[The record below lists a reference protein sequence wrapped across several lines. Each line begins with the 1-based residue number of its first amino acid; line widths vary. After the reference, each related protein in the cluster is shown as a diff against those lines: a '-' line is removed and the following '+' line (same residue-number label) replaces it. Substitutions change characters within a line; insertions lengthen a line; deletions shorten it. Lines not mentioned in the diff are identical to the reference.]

1 MSNSKDFGRHLMKA
15 SEGARLLTE
24 SGDSLREIAERI
36 GVTREM
42 ARQWRTGGKL
52 PSAENRSALQKAY
65 GIPPKAWDQVPRTAA
80 KKKASS
86 NAAKPV
92 QGAPA
97 KVAKRSKP
105 ATEPAVN
112 GPAIPVVT
120 SVDTSVDTVDA
131 EQRLR
136 EQLARLDEMRRDS
149 EITSAALVQVE
160 RIETQV
166 LRELGRITGEIS
178 AISEETIVRHP
189 AFKRVMDAVLEAL
202 DKHPGALADV
212 EAALAGLDG

>member
-1 MSNSKDFGRHLMKA
+1 MKI

-24 SGDSLREIAERI
+24 TGNSLREIAERI

-52 PSAENRSALQKAY
+52 PSAETRATLAKEY
-65 GIPPKAWDQVPRTAA
+65 EIPPKAWDQVPRTAA
-80 KKKASS
+80 KKVAKKG
-86 NAAKPV
+86 AAEPAK
-92 QGAPA
+92 GAPRKSA
-97 KVAKRSKP
+97 KAAEVAME
-105 ATEPAVN
+105 AA
-112 GPAIPVVT
+112 
-120 SVDTSVDTVDA
+120 VDTTPPPSAIATDTPVDTVHA

-136 EQLARLDEMRRDS
+136 EQLARLDEMRRDPDL
-149 EITSAALVQVE
+149 TAAAIVQFE

-212 EAALAGLDG
+212 EAALAKLDG